1 MTQRGGIPRMNKL
14 PQALFA
20 AALCIVAI
28 LFFGWFMLF
37 DTTQQEPIENHSTY
51 VLNVDTSNAALM
63 HRYGLPTKADCM
75 EYHVHGQWG
84 YYIDG
89 MLYAYDRLPGLSESW
104 DSLYEI
110 D

>member
-1 MTQRGGIPRMNKL
+1 
-14 PQALFA
+14 
-20 AALCIVAI
+20 
-28 LFFGWFMLF
+28 MLF
-37 DTTQQEPIENHSTY
+37 DTTQEPIETNTPTY
-51 VLNVDTSNAALM
+51 VLNIDTSNAALM
-63 HRYGLPTKADCM
+63 HQYGLPTKADCM

-110 D
+110 DSNNPGFDK

>member
-1 MTQRGGIPRMNKL
+1 MNKL

-20 AALCIVAI
+20 AALCFIAI
-28 LFFGWFMLF
+28 IFFGWFMFF
-37 DTTQQEPIENHSTY
+37 DTTQEPVESHSNY
-51 VLNVDTSNAALM
+51 VLNIDTSNAALM
-63 HRYGLPTKADCM
+63 HSYGLPTKADCM

-110 D
+110 DSDNPGFDK